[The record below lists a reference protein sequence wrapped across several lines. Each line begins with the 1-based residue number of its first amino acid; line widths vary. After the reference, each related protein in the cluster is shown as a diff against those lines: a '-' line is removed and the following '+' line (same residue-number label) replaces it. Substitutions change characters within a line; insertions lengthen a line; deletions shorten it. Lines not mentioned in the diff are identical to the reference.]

1 MNTWGFHYTATKL
14 QNKNI
19 ANELGHKENYPAL
32 WLVVWYV
39 RPWGKK
45 KMIVWSE
52 EDTQWYS

>member
-52 EDTQWYS
+52 DTQWYS